1 MAALG
6 KLTLHEDGVRLDQTS
21 VAFIL
26 PGVISNEGE
35 GTEQT
40 RRKSEKNQ

>member
-1 MAALG
+1 MMP
-6 KLTLHEDGVRLDQTS
+6 EEGVISNQIL

-26 PGVISNEGE
+26 PGVIFKKKE

-40 RRKSEKNQ
+40 RRRSAKNQ